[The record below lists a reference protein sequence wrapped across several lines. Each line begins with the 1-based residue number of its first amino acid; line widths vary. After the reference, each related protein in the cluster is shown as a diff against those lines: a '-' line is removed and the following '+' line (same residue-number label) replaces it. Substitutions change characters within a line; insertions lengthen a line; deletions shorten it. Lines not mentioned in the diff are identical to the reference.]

1 MKQVNRSQSQKKKKK
16 KLSFISIS
24 SSNGNGKRIVK
35 ISPFF
40 HESNSSMFL
49 EKAKTSKARPLKK
62 KYELNTA
69 M

>member
-1 MKQVNRSQSQKKKKK
+1 V
-16 KLSFISIS
+16 
-24 SSNGNGKRIVK
+24 NGKRIVK

-40 HESNSSMFL
+40 HENNSSMFL